1 MKATI
6 QSSTN
11 FSRRQWL
18 AAAAGLGLTKAAA
31 ASEARVALARCAG
44 YGPDLVPLLAKMF
57 DQIGGIGRLVAGKT
71 VAIKVNMT
79 GAATIRQG
87 HEPAETTYWT
97 HPDVIG
103 AAVHL
108 IGRAG
113 ARRIRIL
120 ESFAEGTKPLE
131 EEMLVAGWEP
141 ADLLGAAPCVEMENT
156 GFLGYGRKYH
166 RMMVP
171 GRGYIYPG
179 FDLNHS
185 YEECDV
191 FVSIAKLKEHVTAG
205 ITGVLKNLFGIAP
218 PTIYGVAAG
227 IDEPAP
233 VPHGGRMMFHTGYR
247 QPSRSAPQEI
257 DPTSPREE
265 GYRVPRIIADLAA
278 ARPIHLSIIDGV
290 ETITTGEGPWIA
302 AGRRRK
308 IHCVRPQVMIA
319 GADPVATDAV
329 AAAVMGFDPMAERG
343 TAPFETC
350 DSTLA
355 LAEGHGLGTRDLR
368 RIEVAGTPI
377 REVRFPFRAYS

>member
-1 MKATI
+1 
-6 QSSTN
+6 
-11 FSRRQWL
+11 
-18 AAAAGLGLTKAAA
+18 
-31 ASEARVALARCAG
+31 
-44 YGPDLVPLLAKMF
+44 
-57 DQIGGIGRLVAGKT
+57 
-71 VAIKVNMT
+71 MT

-308 IHCVRPQVMIA
+308 IHCVRPQVMIV

>member
-1 MKATI
+1 MKATPVA
-6 QSSTN
+6 THLT
-11 FSRRQWL
+11 RREWL
-18 AAAAGLGLTKAAA
+18 AAAAGLAVARPVRAAA
-31 ASEARVALARCAG
+31 NARIAVARCES
-44 YGPDLVPLLAKMF
+44 YGPHLVSVLAKMF
-57 DQIGGIGRLVAGKT
+57 DQLGGIGRLVAGKT
-71 VAIKVNMT
+71 VAVKVNMT

-131 EEMLVAGWEP
+131 EEMIVAGWEP
-141 ADLLGAAPCVEMENT
+141 ADLLHAAPCVEMENT
-156 GFLGYGRKYH
+156 GFLGYGARYH

-205 ITGVLKNLFGIAP
+205 ITGALKNLFGIAP

-257 DPTSPREE
+257 DPSSPREE

-278 ARPIHLSIIDGV
+278 ARPIHLAIIDGV

-302 AGRRRK
+302 QGRKRK
-308 IHCVRPQVMIA
+308 IHCVQPHVLIA
-319 GADPVATDAV
+319 GFDPVATDAV

-343 TAPFETC
+343 TPPFETC

-368 RIEVAGTPI
+368 RIEIAGEP
-377 REVRFPFRAYS
+377 VGQVMFPFRAYS